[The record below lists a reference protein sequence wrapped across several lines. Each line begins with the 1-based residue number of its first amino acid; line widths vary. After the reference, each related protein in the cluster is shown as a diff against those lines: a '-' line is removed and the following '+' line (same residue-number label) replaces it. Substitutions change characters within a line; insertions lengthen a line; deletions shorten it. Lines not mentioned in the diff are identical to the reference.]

1 MLKFQKSG
9 FMKNHKICLLLVS
22 CLFLFSV
29 SSFAANRYWV
39 SLLGGNWNSA
49 LNWSSS
55 SGGLGGAGV
64 PGSGDT
70 AIFDGGPLGLRDGN
84 CTININ
90 VNVGGIRISS
100 SYDGTISQGSYTITV
115 SGNASFG
122 GGSFTGGNAAIR
134 IGGTFTLSATSFT
147 STSATMELDS
157 DAAFTG
163 GSFAANNGL
172 VKFGGAAAQAVSGT
186 IPAFYNLE
194 FQNSGS
200 GVILMNTVRV
210 NAGLTMMQGNINLN
224 GNAFILG
231 SSASTTGTL
240 SYTSGNMYGTGSFTR
255 WFNTTAIA
263 DGSTAGLFPMGTA
276 TEDRPFYVSDPLT
289 PASSGGTITVS
300 YSDAATNTILPGYY
314 DGIFPIV
321 VRKNLYWT
329 LSTGNGLSGG
339 NYNLD
344 VRGSGLGI
352 VGNVNDLRITLAS
365 GVTGSPGSNS
375 GGVGDPQINRTGLTM
390 SNLNNSFY
398 VASVNI
404 TSSPLPVTFLS
415 FTALP
420 AGNQVALN
428 WSITS
433 EINNSHF
440 ILQRSKDAERW
451 ENLEDIPGVSN
462 REIIQ
467 SYSTNDLS
475 PYRRNNYY
483 RLEQVDMD
491 GRQTYSETRKVD
503 MEGQLP
509 VVSVFPNPTTGSL
522 TILFSRE
529 GSYEINFFTS
539 NGQAV
544 GRNFSGE
551 GNRAQ
556 LNISGVTPGVY
567 FLRLRQ
573 GDEENIRKVVVR

>member
-1 MLKFQKSG
+1 
-9 FMKNHKICLLLVS
+9 MKNHKICLLPIS

-29 SSFAANRYWV
+29 SSFAANRYWTGLV
-39 SLLGGNWNSA
+39 AGNWNST
-49 LNWSSS
+49 LNWSAS
-55 SGGLGGAGV
+55 SGGVIPASV
-64 PGSGDT
+64 PGINDI

-84 CTININ
+84 CTINAN
-90 VNVGGIRISS
+90 VSVAGIRVSS
-100 SYDGTISQGSYTITV
+100 DYDGTISQGSYTITV
-115 SGNASFG
+115 SGDAGFG

-147 STSATMELDS
+147 STSATMELDG

-172 VKFGGAAAQAVSGT
+172 VKFGGAAAQAISGT

-200 GVILMNTVRV
+200 GVTLMNTVSV
-210 NAGLTMMQGNINLN
+210 TAGLTMMQGNINLN

-231 SSASTTGTL
+231 SSASGTGTL
-240 SYTSGNMYGTGSFTR
+240 FYTSGSMYGAGSFTR

-276 TEDRPFYVSDPLT
+276 TEDRPFYISDPLA
-289 PASSGGTITVS
+289 PASSSGTITVS
-300 YSDAATNTILPGYY
+300 YADAVTNTILPGYY

-339 NYNLD
+339 TYNLD
-344 VRGSGLGI
+344 ARGSGLGI
-352 VGNVNDLRITLAS
+352 VGNVNDLRITLAN
-365 GVTGSPGSNS
+365 GVAGSPGGNS
-375 GGVGDPQINRTGLTM
+375 GSVGDPQINRTGLTM

-415 FTALP
+415 FSALP
-420 AGNQVALN
+420 AGNQVVLT
-428 WSITS
+428 WSTTS

-440 ILQRSKDAERW
+440 IVQRSKDAEHW
-451 ENLEDIPGVSN
+451 ENMKDIPGVN
-462 REIIQ
+462 NNETIQ

-475 PYRRNNYY
+475 PYRHNNYY

-509 VVSVFPNPTTGSL
+509 VVSVYPNPTTGLL

-539 NGQAV
+539 SGQAV
-544 GRNFSGE
+544 GRNFSGQ
-551 GNRAQ
+551 GNRVQ
-556 LNISGVTPGVY
+556 LNISGMAPGIY
-567 FLRLRQ
+567 FLHLRQ
-573 GDEENIRKVVVR
+573 GGEGNIRKVVVR